1 MIVKKE
7 DLNNHAKEVLERIT
21 AMQKDTATV
30 IGLSGDLGAGKTAW
44 VKELGKCL
52 DITQTIVSPTY
63 TIENR
68 YDILENNKFTQL
80 VHMDAYRLQ
89 EKDLKTIFFDEVLE
103 SQLNLV
109 CIEWPI
115 CLGNTQELVDI
126 MISFEYIDQETREI
140 NIQTK

>member
-7 DLNNHAKEVLERIT
+7 DLHNHAKEVLEKVMV
-21 AMQKDTATV
+21 MQKDTATI
-30 IGLSGDLGAGKTAW
+30 IGLLGDLGAGKTAW

-52 DITQTIVSPTY
+52 NITQTIVSPTY

-68 YDILENNKFTQL
+68 YNILENNKFTQL

-103 SQLNLV
+103 NQLNLV
-109 CIEWPI
+109 CIEWPM
-115 CLGNTQELVDI
+115 CLGKVEGLVDI
-126 MISFEYIDQETREI
+126 MISFEYVDQETREI
-140 NIQTK
+140 NIQTR